1 MSEQASEGE
10 KGGICMPG
18 RQNRAF
24 PLGGPNG
31 SEANRARLEGCP
43 A

>member
-10 KGGICMPG
+10 KGGICVPG
-18 RQNRAF
+18 RQTGHF
-24 PLGGPNG
+24 PW
-31 SEANRARLEGCP
+31 EALVAVQLIQRGFEGRP